1 MRGNCLKLQPGRFRL
16 DIRNNFFTESG
27 QVLEQ
32 GSGGA
37 LVVFKRCVDMAPKF
51 SDGTWLVRLM
61 VGLEDLF

>member
-1 MRGNCLKLQPGRFRL
+1 M
-16 DIRNNFFTESG
+16 ESG

-37 LVVFKRCVDMAPKF
+37 LEVFKRCVDTAF
-51 SDGTWLVRLM
+51 SDETWLVRLM